1 MMGAQD
7 VLHHMVPRVA
17 GCHGEGTLCSERGSQ
32 VDRVLDEAM
41 APPSYAYPAP
51 RDSDVDATGMQLF
64 KHALE
69 LNKELN

>member
-17 GCHGEGTLCSERGSQ
+17 GCHGEGTPCSERGSQ

-41 APPSYAYPAP
+41 APPSYAYPPPA
-51 RDSDVDATGMQLF
+51 VTQM
-64 KHALE
+64 
-69 LNKELN
+69 